1 MMETSQSLDIT
12 MGFYHSTLHPSVCR
26 AIKMGAHA
34 VRDGS
39 WRDPVGACFHQ
50 SEQLSSSKILVR
62 DILTRSPLFHQGI
75 FTVTL
80 LRPF

>member
-26 AIKMGAHA
+26 AIKTGAHA

-50 SEQLSSSKILVR
+50 SELLSSKNLVR
-62 DILTRSPLFHQGI
+62 DTLTRSPLFHQGI
-75 FTVTL
+75 FTATL